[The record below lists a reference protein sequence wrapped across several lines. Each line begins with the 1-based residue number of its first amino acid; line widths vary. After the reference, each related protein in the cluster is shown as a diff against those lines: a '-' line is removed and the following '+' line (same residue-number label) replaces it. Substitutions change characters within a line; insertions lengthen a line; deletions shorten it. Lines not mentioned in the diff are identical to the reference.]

1 MAPLPCGR
9 ATPTPEECQGGLTW
23 TFESAHRLVHVRKEG
38 VMSNDDNVV
47 ELNTGDLTARQ
58 KQVLQTIIDR
68 IEEFGYPP
76 SVRDLIEA
84 SGLASV
90 SSVSHQLSTLERR
103 GYIKRGSNK
112 ARSIEILK
120 RPDGSDYSSAPVV
133 ATATE
138 DNHVAVPLVGRIA
151 AGTGVAAIQDIEEV
165 MTLPRDL
172 TGFGELFMLKVAGD
186 SMIDAGIFDG
196 DFVVVRHQAT
206 ANNGDIVAALLEG
219 EEATVKTFKK
229 RDGQVW
235 LMPHNP
241 AFEPIDGNNAKIMGI
256 VVTVLRKL

>member
-9 ATPTPEECQGGLTW
+9 ATPTPEECRGGLTW
-23 TFESAHRLVHVRKEG
+23 TPDDTPRLVHLTKAR
-38 VMSNDDNVV
+38 VMSSDDNVV
-47 ELNTGDLTARQ
+47 GLNTGDLTARQ

-103 GYIKRGSNK
+103 GYIKRGTNK

-120 RPDGSDYSSAPVV
+120 RPDGSDYGSAPVI
-133 ATATE
+133 ASASE
-138 DNHVAVPLVGRIA
+138 DDQVAVPLVGRIA

-165 MTLPRDL
+165 MSLPRDL
-172 TGFGELFMLKVAGD
+172 TGFGELFMLRVAGD
-186 SMIDAGIFDG
+186 SMIDAGILDG

-206 ANNGDIVAALLEG
+206 ANNGDIVAALLDG

-241 AFEPIDGNNAKIMGI
+241 AFEPIDGNHAKIMGI
-256 VVTVLRKL
+256 VVTVMRKI